1 MAEEIQKT
9 ITSDGRDL
17 NVIRQKLDD
26 VNALI
31 APYKLAYVNTTTEC
45 VPLEKNAHYM
55 DKQILDHLT
64 ENVAH
69 DGFLSQL
76 PFGMKRQ
83 CDGKFLILSGN
94 HRLKAAIKAHL
105 EYILILYIDE
115 VDKDTQLGY
124 QLSHNSLV
132 GKDDAQMLKEIYQ
145 EISSIEMQKFSGLNG
160 INFVDVNK
168 INVPSIGDGD
178 IELTEMKFQFI
189 ESKSNSIKNVL
200 QALEELDIDEN
211 SALVY
216 GSFEAF
222 ISCCQNIKRKFTIK
236 SRSIA
241 FSKMID
247 ICQEYLKKME
257 AKEQEES
264 GTKEK

>member
-1 MAEEIQKT
+1 MAEEIQKI

-17 NVIRQKLDD
+17 TAIREKLND

-31 APYKLAYVNTTTEC
+31 APYKLAYVNTQTEC
-45 VPLEKNAHYM
+45 IPLERNAHYM
-55 DKQILDHLT
+55 EKATLDHLT

-76 PFGMKRQ
+76 PFGMKRKE
-83 CDGKFLILSGN
+83 DGKYVILSGN

-132 GKDDAQMLKEIYQ
+132 GKDDVQILKEIYR
-145 EISSIEMQKFSGLNG
+145 EIDSIEMQKFSGLNG
-160 INFVDVNK
+160 INFVDVKK
-168 INVPSIGDGD
+168 ISVPSIGDGD

-189 ESKSNSIKNVL
+189 ESKSNSVKNVL
-200 QALEELDIDEN
+200 QALEEMNIDEN
-211 SALVY
+211 SSLVY

-222 ISCCQNIKRKFTIK
+222 ISCCQNIKRKFNVK

-247 ICQEYLKKME
+247 ICQDYLNKLEEEEGKDKE
-257 AKEQEES
+257 AQ
-264 GTKEK
+264 

>member
-1 MAEEIQKT
+1 MVEEQQKIT
-9 ITSDGRDL
+9 TSDGRDL
-17 NVIRQKLDD
+17 NVIREKLDD

-31 APYKLAYVNTTTEC
+31 EPYKLAYVNTVSEC

-55 DKQILDHLT
+55 DKQVLDHLT

-76 PFGMKRQ
+76 PFAMKRKD
-83 CDGKFLILSGN
+83 DGKYLILSGN

-124 QLSHNSLV
+124 QLSHNALV
-132 GKDDAQMLKEIYQ
+132 GKDDAQMLKEIYK
-145 EISSIEMQKFSGLNG
+145 EINSIEMQKFSGLNG

-168 INVPSIGDGD
+168 ISIPSIGDGD
-178 IELTEMKFQFI
+178 IELTEVKFQFI
-189 ESKSNSIKNVL
+189 ESRTNSVKNVL
-200 QALEELDIDEN
+200 KALEELDIDEN
-211 SALVY
+211 SSLVY
-216 GSFEAF
+216 GSFESF
-222 ISCCQNIKRKFTIK
+222 IICCQAIKKKYDIK

-241 FSKMID
+241 FSKMVD
-247 ICQEYLKKME
+247 ICQEYLKLLE
-257 AKEQEES
+257 DEQAKENKEE
-264 GTKEK
+264 K